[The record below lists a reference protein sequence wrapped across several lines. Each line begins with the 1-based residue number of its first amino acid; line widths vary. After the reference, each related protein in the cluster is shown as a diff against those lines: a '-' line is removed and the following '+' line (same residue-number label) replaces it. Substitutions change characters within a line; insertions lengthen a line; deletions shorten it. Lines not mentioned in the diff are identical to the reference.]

1 MKLDNFIKDK
11 LKETHG
17 DIFEAYLAIYDFITQ
32 KMGEDKDLAFY
43 KRLIEN
49 AKVIEDEPSML
60 RIPKD
65 LKGPF
70 QQEEFLKQ
78 NKVKNIK
85 YPIDL
90 FIFLLGDKWKFLI
103 LCKLL
108 SGTKRFNEL
117 EKLIGN
123 ISAKVLTQQLREL
136 ETFGFISRKVYNQI
150 PPKVEYSI
158 TDFGKTLVPTM
169 KSMFDWAMTYG
180 DEFSWLGTLDIDK
193 NLQFPYEKKL

>member
-1 MKLDNFIKDK
+1 MNL
-11 LKETHG
+11 
-17 DIFEAYLAIYDFITQ
+17 
-32 KMGEDKDLAFY
+32 
-43 KRLIEN
+43 
-49 AKVIEDEPSML
+49 
-60 RIPKD
+60 
-65 LKGPF
+65 

-108 SGTKRFNEL
+108 SGTKRFNE
-117 EKLIGN
+117 
-123 ISAKVLTQQLREL
+123 VLTQQLREL

>member
-1 MKLDNFIKDK
+1 MNL
-11 LKETHG
+11 
-17 DIFEAYLAIYDFITQ
+17 
-32 KMGEDKDLAFY
+32 
-43 KRLIEN
+43 
-49 AKVIEDEPSML
+49 
-60 RIPKD
+60 
-65 LKGPF
+65 

-150 PPKVEYSI
+150 PPKVKYSI